1 MAMTN
6 LTIDEK
12 ELLEILQGMVK
23 IDSVNPSIGK
33 GGKGEFKIARYI
45 GVCLAEKGLEV
56 IFQEIKPNRA
66 NVIGILK
73 GGDNGKSL
81 MINGHTDTVGVDGMD
96 IKPLNPRYENGKVY
110 GRGSLDMKSGLS
122 AMIIAAKAIVRSGV
136 KLKGDVIFAFVADE
150 EYKSIG
156 TETLAKKYSADAAI
170 VCEPTNLEI
179 GIAHK
184 GFAWTKVE
192 VFGKA
197 AHGSRPDEGIDA
209 IVKGGKVLSEVDN
222 LANNILPQKK
232 HPLLGSP
239 SIHASLISGGT
250 ELSTY
255 PDYCKIE
262 LERRTI
268 PGEDYQTVAD
278 ETEGLINKISSKDGQ
293 FKANFEVFFH
303 RPPLEVSKDE
313 LIVKALEKAYNS
325 VLKKEPKLT
334 GLSYWTDAA
343 ILTQAGIPTVI
354 FGPGGEGLHAA
365 VEYVDFDSVVATAKV
380 LAEVIV
386 EFCSS

>member
-1 MAMTN
+1 MNN
-6 LTIDEK
+6 LVIDEK

-23 IDSVNPSIGK
+23 IDSVNPYIGK

-122 AMIIAAKAIVRSGV
+122 AMIMAAKAIVRSGV

-192 VFGKA
+192 VFGRA

-262 LERRTI
+262 LERRII
-268 PGEDYQTVAD
+268 PGEDYHTVAD
-278 ETEGLINKISSKDGQ
+278 ETEGLINKISSKDEQ

-354 FGPGGEGLHAA
+354 FGPSGEGLHAA

>member
-1 MAMTN
+1 MNN
-6 LTIDEK
+6 LVIDEK

-23 IDSVNPSIGK
+23 IDSVNPYIGK

-122 AMIIAAKAIVRSGV
+122 AMIMAAKAIVRSGV

-192 VFGKA
+192 VFGRA

-262 LERRTI
+262 LERRII
-268 PGEDYQTVAD
+268 PGEDYHTVAD
-278 ETEGLINKISSKDGQ
+278 ETEGFINKISSKDEQ

-354 FGPGGEGLHAA
+354 FGPSGEGLHAA